1 MESKLKREEGEA
13 SKPASGA
20 AGAGAGGGGGA
31 VAGAG
36 VGSSR
41 ALAVMGRMTEKV
53 KQFFPKVH
61 WDLSLVPSHMAD
73 EHRLR
78 PGLAPKYDKLSRE
91 QLVAEM
97 QALGWKVKT
106 KATKKEMV
114 EHLGKAWGAWR
125 YRLKQFQQAKMAV
138 AARDAEDKVGV
149 NAPW

>member
-20 AGAGAGGGGGA
+20 AGDGAGGGGGA
-31 VAGAG
+31 GPG
-36 VGSSR
+36 PGTSR
-41 ALAVMGRMTEKV
+41 ALAYMGRMTEKV
-53 KQFFPKVH
+53 KQFFPKVN

-78 PGLAPKYDKLSRE
+78 PGVVPKYEKLSRE

-97 QALGWKVKT
+97 QALGWKVKA

-125 YRLKQFQQAKMAV
+125 YRLKQLQQAKAAV
-138 AARDAEDKVGV
+138 AARDAEHKVGV